1 MFRLILRKLK
11 FWLFASTRPEGPEGD
26 QPISADLN
34 KSVNEIQEM
43 LGKSP
48 DVVMRQFTIG
58 PGKGIQAALFYI
70 DGLIDK
76 VMVDQGILRMLM
88 VESRTEKGAGLTR
101 QNGLAFVESHLLVAS
116 QTSRS
121 KSISDLVNSVLSGDT
136 ALLIDGSDEAVVI
149 QARGWKSR
157 GIEQPEAEVVVR
169 GPHQGFVETLRSNTA
184 MLRRYI
190 RDPQLTFDMLRLG
203 RRTRTDAC
211 IVYMKQ
217 LVNPHL
223 ISEIKRRLKRIDV
236 DSILGTGFIEEYIED
251 APFSPYATVAYTE
264 RPDVVVGK
272 LLEGR
277 AAILVDGTP
286 FALTVPFLFIEALQS
301 TEDYYNRYTVAS
313 LTRTIRFAG
322 YAINLLAPAI
332 YVALSTYHQELIPT
346 PLLISLAASSA
357 GIPLPAVVEAIGMG
371 FVFELLQEAGLRLP
385 RPYGQAVSI
394 VGALVIGQATA
405 AAGFVS
411 QAIVIVVAI
420 TAISSFVTPQRQESP
435 IIRLALT
442 VLAGVLGAFGIMIG
456 LLGILVHLAGL
467 RSFGVP
473 YLSPIAPFMPHEMKD
488 VAVRAPH
495 WAMIYRPR
503 SISWRDPQR
512 VAFRLEPHPPDVTP
526 EDDADTQEAE

>member
-1 MFRLILRKLK
+1 MFRLILRKLR
-11 FWLFASTRPEGPEGD
+11 FWLFASNRPDDAED
-26 QPISADLN
+26 KQPVKSDLDESL
-34 KSVNEIQEM
+34 KDLQET
-43 LGKSP
+43 LGKNP
-48 DVVMRQFTIG
+48 DVVTRQFAIG
-58 PGKGIQAALFYI
+58 PGKGIKAALVYI
-70 DGLIDK
+70 DGLVDK
-76 VMVDQGILRMLM
+76 GTIDQGILRPLM
-88 VESRTEKGAGLTR
+88 VESRSEKGAGLAR
-101 QNGLAFVESHLLVAS
+101 QNALPFVEAHLLAAG

-121 KSISDLVNSVLSGDT
+121 RSVNDLVDSILSGDT
-136 ALLIDGSDEAVVI
+136 VLLVDGAEEGLVV

-157 GIEQPEAEVVVR
+157 AIEQPEGEVVVR
-169 GPHQGFVETLRSNTA
+169 GPHQGFSETLRDNTA
-184 MLRRYI
+184 MVRRLL
-190 RDPQLTFDMLRLG
+190 RDPELTFDMVRLG
-203 RRTRTDAC
+203 RRTRTDVC
-211 IVYMKQ
+211 IVYLKQ

-236 DSILGTGFIEEYIED
+236 DSILGTGYIEEYIED
-251 APFSPYATVAYTE
+251 APFSPFATVAYTE

-301 TEDYYNRYTVAS
+301 TEDYFNRYTVAS
-313 LTRTIRFAG
+313 LTRTIRFLG

-332 YVALSTYHQELIPT
+332 YVALSTYHQELLPT

-405 AAGFVS
+405 TAGFVS
-411 QAIVIVVAI
+411 QAIVIIVAI

-435 IIRLALT
+435 LLRLILT
-442 VLAGVLGAFGIMIG
+442 VLAGTLGAFGIMIG
-456 LLGILVHLAGL
+456 LLGVLVHVAGL

-473 YLSPIAPFMPHEMKD
+473 YLSPIAPFMPHEMRD
-488 VAVRAPH
+488 VAVRVPH

-512 VAFRLEPHPPDVTP
+512 VAFRLEPHPPDVSP
-526 EDDADTQEAE
+526 DEDSEKQEAR